1 MSVAQRVDIHITNST
16 YSRPTAMNHSHSR
29 LDHLPDPSMQT
40 LRLAGERPKLKHCP
54 PSVQTFIGRYDIL
67 AQMREC
73 FANGSRYQRIFVL
86 YGLGGAGKTQIAL
99 KFVEMC
105 QGETVPRW
113 AQHCSYLGFDL

>member
-1 MSVAQRVDIHITNST
+1 MG
-16 YSRPTAMNHSHSR
+16 HSHSR
-29 LDHLPDPSMQT
+29 LDHSPDPSRQI
-40 LRLAGERPKLKHCP
+40 LRPTGERPKLKRCP

-73 FANGSRYQRIFVL
+73 FFNGSRYQRIFVL